1 MKKLF
6 KTHWVYFTG
15 YILFIIITAL
25 ILSLFSKQEIHLF
38 INSYYSSVTDVFF
51 KYVTNLGDGLAIAI
65 VGIILLF
72 INGRMA
78 LQVIVSGITS
88 GLIAQLL
95 KKVVFGPVARPS
107 AFFKELGIQL
117 HYVSGVDLHTS
128 FTFPSG
134 HATAVFTLITSLIVL
149 QKTKRLDILFFIL
162 VILVSFSRVYLS
174 QHFLADIFAGSII
187 GVITSILTYYFL
199 FILWKDKFPRLD
211 KPFIK

>member
-107 AFFKELGIQL
+107 A
-117 HYVSGVDLHTS
+117 
-128 FTFPSG
+128 
-134 HATAVFTLITSLIVL
+134 
-149 QKTKRLDILFFIL
+149 KRLDILFFIL